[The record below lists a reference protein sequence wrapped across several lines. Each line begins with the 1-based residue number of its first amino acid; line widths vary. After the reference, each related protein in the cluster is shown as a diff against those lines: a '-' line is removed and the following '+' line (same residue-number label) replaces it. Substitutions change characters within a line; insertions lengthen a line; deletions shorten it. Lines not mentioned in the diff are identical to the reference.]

1 MSLFKKLEERRQSQE
16 SGVKVFLLDPDTN
29 EPTEFYIEIC
39 GPDTRQ
45 AVNARQA
52 SITEVVR
59 ALEGQAPST
68 ADEIEV
74 GIRTLA
80 RCVISWNVTDPD
92 GNALRC
98 DFDNACGLFRNYPSI
113 QAQCD
118 RKASDRENFTIG

>member
-1 MSLFKKLEERRQSQE
+1 MTLFKKLEERRQAQE

-45 AVNARQA
+45 AVNARRA
-52 SITEVVR
+52 SIAEVIR
-59 ALEGQAPST
+59 ELEGEMPT
-68 ADEIEV
+68 ASDDIEV

-80 RCVISWNVTDPD
+80 RCVISWNVTDPE
-92 GNALRC
+92 GTALRC

-118 RKASDRENFTIG
+118 QKASDRGNFTIG